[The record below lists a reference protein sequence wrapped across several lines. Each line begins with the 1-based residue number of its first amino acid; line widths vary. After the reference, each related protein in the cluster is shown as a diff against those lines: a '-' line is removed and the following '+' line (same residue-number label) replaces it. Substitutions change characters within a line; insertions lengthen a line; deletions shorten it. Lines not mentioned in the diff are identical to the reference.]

1 MCIRLRGRWS
11 SATLPVGGRPT
22 LRLGPCSLARGLP
35 RGQHGPIPPELV
47 VRHRCDEPLC
57 TATKD
62 LALGTYADNR
72 WDAIARP
79 HRAAD
84 LDVRGSAGRSRAIRE
99 AVLRVLASDDVYSAV
114 IGAAARAAMLAG
126 DPNRDQLTLW
136 PVPDGY
142 LTAPLPAPHVGQD
155 VALARWQKAVSA
167 LQRHPRSTPGNRA
180 QGPTVFR
187 PE

>member
-1 MCIRLRGRWS
+1 MEVLNDLRGDHLWRRQV
-11 SATLPVGGRPT
+11 PRRVGPNARHHHGTP
-22 LRLGPCSLARGLP
+22 LRVDTRTWAD
-35 RGQHGPIPPELV
+35 PPELV

-57 TATKD
+57 TAEAD

-99 AVLRVLASDDVYSAV
+99 AVLRVLDSVGANSAT

-126 DPNRDQLTLW
+126 DPNRHQLTLW
-136 PVPDGY
+136 
-142 LTAPLPAPHVGQD
+142 A
-155 VALARWQKAVSA
+155 
-167 LQRHPRSTPGNRA
+167 TPSN
-180 QGPTVFR
+180 P
-187 PE
+187 PPK